1 VPNINNC
8 NYQYSDTYGFQ
19 FLEKRKQLKAIT
31 LEELKMKISSR
42 TKKILK
48 ILLEND
54 DYIVVEKIAD
64 QVGVSSR
71 TILRELPKVQKWL
84 NKNNYSLDKK
94 KGTGI
99 LLECGK
105 EEKANIKNLLNI
117 ENVENYYTPEERKI
131 IILSELLKS
140 QQPTKLFNFTMLTN
154 VSEATISH
162 DLDEIEG
169 WVKEYKLKLVRKPG
183 LGVFIKGEE
192 SDIRRA
198 SINLLYENLDLQE
211 LFNLI
216 QNKFSED
223 NSEMTR
229 ESLSRSRLLNL
240 IGLDTIHILD
250 SFIKEMEEN
259 LEYKMADDSYIAL
272 MVHLAIA
279 LKRIKKGE
287 KISIKPEIL
296 DELKKN
302 KEYIIASG
310 LVTSI
315 ANAFSVEIP
324 EAEIGY
330 VTMHLKGSKGRG
342 GIYGDEVSI
351 TEDYRLVFLTRK
363 IIEKAEIELGIY
375 LEDDEQLLVGLV
387 RHLEPTI
394 HRIKLDLDI
403 RNPLLEEI
411 KENYADL
418 FEVSKKCAQILAE
431 EENIEVPESEAAYL
445 AMHLGSAVERK
456 RKPVTKYRAAVACTS
471 GIGASRLLASRLSSE
486 FDNLEIVGLI
496 STIDFDNKRLENMNV
511 DLIISTVDIPDSNL
525 PVIVVNPLLNK
536 KHQRQIKDFILSHK
550 AKKKHKSNKISLKE
564 KLEIIN
570 NYNQRILEVLNNFEI
585 YNNYKYENI
594 NKLISFASEKLAA
607 HNSDIKEI
615 ENDLKRREELG
626 STILEHKNIMLL
638 HCKSTFVQELKF
650 MIIRPDTNFEILNK
664 NNKKIKI
671 NIVVVMAVPMHRSE
685 QGREVLSEI
694 SRLLIESK
702 DFIESV
708 NTGDKN
714 EIYFELAEYF
724 DQFLQEKST
733 MEYHKEEN

>member
-1 VPNINNC
+1 
-8 NYQYSDTYGFQ
+8 
-19 FLEKRKQLKAIT
+19 
-31 LEELKMKISSR
+31 MKISSR

-48 ILLEND
+48 ILLKND
-54 DYIVVEKIAD
+54 DYIVIEKIAEEI
-64 QVGVSSR
+64 GVSSR
-71 TILRELPKVQKWL
+71 TILRELPKVEKWL
-84 NKNNYSLDKK
+84 KKNDFELDKK

-99 LLECGK
+99 RLECSEK
-105 EEKANIKNLLNI
+105 ERENIRKLLNI
-117 ENVENYYTPEERKI
+117 ESVENYYTPDERRI

-162 DLDEIEG
+162 DLDEIEN
-169 WVKEYKLKLVRKPG
+169 WIKEYNLKMVRKPG
-183 LGVFIKGEE
+183 LGVYVKGKE

-211 LFNLI
+211 LFNLM
-216 QNKFSED
+216 QNKFSEE
-223 NSEMTR
+223 NTEKTR
-229 ESLSRSRLLNL
+229 ENLSRSRLLNL
-240 IGLDTIHILD
+240 IGLETIHILD
-250 SFIKEMEEN
+250 SLIQEIEEN

-287 KISIKPEIL
+287 KISIKAEVL

-302 KEYIIASG
+302 KEYVIASG
-310 LVTSI
+310 LVKSI
-315 ANAFSVEIP
+315 AKAFSVEIP

-342 GIYGDEVSI
+342 GIYSDQVSM
-351 TEDYRLVFLTRK
+351 TEDYKLVSLTRK

-411 KENYADL
+411 KENYANL
-418 FEVSKKCAQILAE
+418 FEVSKKCAQILAK
-431 EENIEVPESEAAYL
+431 EENIEVPESEAAYI

-486 FDNLEIVGLI
+486 FSNLEIVGLI
-496 STIDFDNKRLENMNV
+496 STIDFDNQRLENMDV
-511 DLIISTVDIPDSNL
+511 DLIISTVEIPESSL
-525 PVIVVNPLLNK
+525 PVVVVNPLLNK
-536 KHQRQIKDFILSHK
+536 NHQRQIKDFILSHK
-550 AKKKHKSNKISLKE
+550 AKSKHKTNKISLKE

-585 YNNYKYENI
+585 YRDYKYKGI
-594 NKLISFASEKLAA
+594 NDLISFASKKLAE
-607 HNSDIKEI
+607 HDSDIKEI

-626 STILEHKNIMLL
+626 STVLEHKNIMLL
-638 HCKSTFVQELKF
+638 HCKSAFVQELKF
-650 MIIRPDTNFEILNK
+650 LIIRPETEFEIVNK
-664 NNKKIKI
+664 DNKELKI

-694 SRLLIESK
+694 SRLLIENE
-702 DFIESV
+702 DFIKSV
-708 NTGDKN
+708 NSGDKN
-714 EIYFELAEYF
+714 DIYFELAEYF

>member
-1 VPNINNC
+1 
-8 NYQYSDTYGFQ
+8 
-19 FLEKRKQLKAIT
+19 
-31 LEELKMKISSR
+31 MKISSR

-54 DYIVVEKIAD
+54 DYIVIEKIAEEI
-64 QVGVSSR
+64 GVSSR
-71 TILRELPKVQKWL
+71 TILRGLPKVEKWL
-84 NKNNYSLDKK
+84 KKNDFELDKK

-99 LLECGK
+99 RLECSGT
-105 EEKANIKNLLNI
+105 ERENIRKLLNI
-117 ENVENYYTPEERKI
+117 ESVENYYTPDERRI

-162 DLDEIEG
+162 DLDEIEN
-169 WVKEYKLKLVRKPG
+169 WIKEYNLKMVRKPG
-183 LGVFIKGEE
+183 LGVFVKGKE

-211 LFNLI
+211 LFNLM
-216 QNKFSED
+216 QNKFSEE
-223 NSEMTR
+223 NTEKTR
-229 ESLSRSRLLNL
+229 ENLSRSRLLNL
-240 IGLDTIHILD
+240 IGLETIHVLD
-250 SFIKEMEEN
+250 SLIQEIEEN

-287 KISIKPEIL
+287 KISIKPEVL
-296 DELKKN
+296 DDLKKN
-302 KEYIIASG
+302 KEYVIASG
-310 LVTSI
+310 LVKSI
-315 ANAFSVEIP
+315 AKAFSVEIP

-342 GIYGDEVSI
+342 GIYSDQVSM
-351 TEDYRLVFLTRK
+351 TEDYKLVSLTRK

-411 KENYADL
+411 KENYANL
-418 FEVSKKCAQILAE
+418 FEVSKKCAQILAK
-431 EENIEVPESEAAYL
+431 EENIEVPESEAAYI

-486 FDNLEIVGLI
+486 FSNLEIVGLI
-496 STIDFDNKRLENMNV
+496 STIDIDNQRLENMDV
-511 DLIISTVDIPDSNL
+511 DLIISTVEIPESSL
-525 PVIVVNPLLNK
+525 PVVVVNPLLNK
-536 KHQRQIKDFILSHK
+536 NHQRQIKDFILSHK
-550 AKKKHKSNKISLKE
+550 AKIKHKTNKISLKE

-585 YNNYKYENI
+585 YRDYKYKGTND
-594 NKLISFASEKLAA
+594 LISFASKKLAE
-607 HNSDIKEI
+607 HDSDIKEI

-626 STILEHKNIMLL
+626 STVLEHKNIMLL
-638 HCKSTFVQELKF
+638 HCKSAFVQELKF
-650 MIIRPDTNFEILNK
+650 LIIRPETEFEIVNK
-664 NNKKIKI
+664 DNKELKI

-694 SRLLIESK
+694 SRLLIENEE
-702 DFIESV
+702 FIKSV
-708 NTGDKN
+708 NSGDKN

-724 DQFLQEKST
+724 DRFLQEKST

>member
-1 VPNINNC
+1 M
-8 NYQYSDTYGFQ
+8 
-19 FLEKRKQLKAIT
+19 R
-31 LEELKMKISSR
+31 ISSR

-48 ILLEND
+48 ILLKND
-54 DYIVVEKIAD
+54 DYIVIEKIAEEI
-64 QVGVSSR
+64 GVSSR
-71 TILRELPKVQKWL
+71 TVLRELPKVAKWL
-84 NKNNYSLDKK
+84 KKNNFELDKK

-99 LLECGK
+99 RLECCG
-105 EEKANIKNLLNI
+105 EEREEIRKLLNI
-117 ENVENYYTPEERKI
+117 ESVEKYYTPEERRI
-131 IILSELLKS
+131 IILSELLKT
-140 QQPTKLFNFTMLTN
+140 QQPAKLFNFTMLTN

-162 DLDEIEG
+162 DLDEIEN
-169 WVKEYKLKLVRKPG
+169 WIKEYNLKMVRKPG
-183 LGVFIKGEE
+183 LGVYIKGKE

-211 LFNLI
+211 LFNLM
-216 QNKFSED
+216 QNKFSVE
-223 NSEMTR
+223 NTEKTR

-240 IGLDTIHILD
+240 IGLETIQVLD
-250 SFIKEMEEN
+250 SLIKEIEEN

-287 KISIKPEIL
+287 KISIKPEVL

-302 KEYIIASG
+302 KEYLIASG
-310 LVTSI
+310 LVKSI
-315 ANAFSVEIP
+315 AKAFSVEIP

-342 GIYGDEVSI
+342 GIYSDQVSM
-351 TEDYRLVFLTRK
+351 TEDYRLVSLSRK

-411 KENYADL
+411 KENYANL

-431 EENIEVPESEAAYL
+431 EEKIEVPESEAAYI

-456 RKPVTKYRAAVACTS
+456 RKPVTKFRAAVACTS

-486 FDNLEIVGLI
+486 FSNLEIVGLI
-496 STIDFDNKRLENMNV
+496 STIDFDKQRLEDMDV
-511 DLIISTVDIPDSNL
+511 DLIISTVEIPESSL
-525 PVIVVNPLLNK
+525 PVVVVNPLLNK
-536 KHQRQIKDFILSHK
+536 NHQRQIEDFVLSHK
-550 AKKKHKSNKISLKE
+550 AKNKYKTNKISLKE

-585 YNNYKYENI
+585 YRDYKYKGI
-594 NKLISFASEKLAA
+594 NSLISFASKKLAE
-607 HNSDIKEI
+607 HDSDISEI
-615 ENDLKRREELG
+615 ETDLKRREELG
-626 STILEHKNIMLL
+626 STVLEHKNIMLL
-638 HCKSTFVQELKF
+638 HCKSAFVQELKF
-650 MIIRPDTNFEILNK
+650 LIIRPETEFEIVNK
-664 NNKKIKI
+664 DNKQLKI

-694 SRLLIESK
+694 SRLLIENE

-708 NTGDKN
+708 NSGDKN